1 MDRTINYV
9 KILEKKDVIEQ
20 ILWADFLS
28 DEDILKVIVNF
39 YENLVIVTSSVKSLF
54 KLLISFEKI
63 ELFDMLVDYCSEI
76 LETGKYGFR
85 ESFEI
90 LEEEDNLK

>member
-1 MDRTINYV
+1 MDRAINYV

-28 DEDILKVIVNF
+28 DEEILGVILKF
-39 YENLVIVTSSVKSLF
+39 YEDLVIVSSSVKSLF

-63 ELFDMLVDYCSEI
+63 ELFDMLVDHCSEI
-76 LETGKYGFR
+76 LETGLYGFR
-85 ESFEI
+85 ESFDIEQ
-90 LEEEDNLK
+90 EDENLK